1 MDRIGALATFLQV
14 AETRS
19 FTAAARQ
26 TGVSAS
32 AVGKAIARLE
42 ERLGV
47 RLFHR
52 STRSVTLTAEGALF
66 LERSRRI
73 VSEIEAAEL
82 ELSQS
87 RDAPAGK
94 LRVSLPLIG
103 MLMMPPIMAFMR
115 AYPAIELDLDF
126 TDRVVDVIEE
136 GFDAVIR
143 TGEARDSRLMM
154 RSAGSFPHA
163 VVASPAYLAERG
175 TPQVPEDLSGHACL
189 HHKYP
194 STGRLERWPLVRDG
208 ADLDIALPVTA
219 TASTLEPQICM
230 AEEGFGLACLPRFA
244 IRRQLE
250 RGTLVSVLDGR
261 LRVASSFHI
270 LWPASRHPAP
280 KVATFV
286 AFMAENL
293 LKEPD
298 GAGDGARAAA

>member
-1 MDRIGALATFLQV
+1 MDRIATLATFLQV

-19 FTAAARQ
+19 FTGAARQ

-32 AVGKAIARLE
+32 AVGKTIARLE

-82 ELSQS
+82 ELSRS
-87 RDAPAGK
+87 RDVPSGK

-115 AYPAIELDLDF
+115 AFPAVELDLDF
-126 TDRVVDVIEE
+126 TDRMVDVIEE
-136 GFDAVIR
+136 GFDVVIR
-143 TGEARDSRLMM
+143 TGEARDSRLMT
-154 RSAGSFPHA
+154 RGAGSFPHA
-163 VVASPAYLAERG
+163 IVASPGYLAEHG
-175 TPQVPEDLSGHACL
+175 TPMVPEDLLRHACL

-194 STGRLERWPLVRDG
+194 STGRLERWPLTRNGV
-208 ADLDIALPVTA
+208 DLDIPLPVTVV
-219 TASTLEPQICM
+219 ASTLEPQICM

-244 IRRQLE
+244 VRRQLK
-250 RGTLVSVLDGR
+250 RGTLTSVLDGH
-261 LRVASSFHI
+261 LRVATAFHI

-280 KVATFV
+280 KVAAFV

-293 LKEPD
+293 LKEPR
-298 GAGDGARAAA
+298 GPRCGTP